1 MLTRRT
7 ILEGGLAA
15 GAAAML
21 MPSIARAATPRWFSN
36 AIMIDGLSG
45 LSDPY
50 APDGQTRL
58 SDRAIAE
65 LRKTGVTALRTTL
78 VPVGNQPDIWE
89 KVQDFLRDHDSVF
102 AANPDVLMKIEKAAD
117 IEAAKK
123 AGKLGILYG
132 TQDTA
137 MVGTDLDRLKTM
149 RERGVLC
156 VQLTYNLR
164 NLSGDG
170 SLEPADAGLSRLA
183 KATIERIEAEKML
196 FDLSHSGA
204 RTIRE
209 GLAHAKR
216 PPTISHTGCRDLFD
230 HPRNAFDAD
239 MKTVADKGGVVGIY
253 LMPFLVKGSKPTTAD
268 VIAHIEHAWKV
279 CGEDHV
285 AIGSDNGPLP
295 MVIDE
300 AAREAARA
308 DNEYRAKMGFAAP
321 GEGPDVF
328 PMVMD
333 LNRVDRFGHLAGEL
347 AARGH
352 GQAKLEKLMG
362 TNLLRLY
369 REVWGG

>member
-7 ILEGGLAA
+7 MLAA
-15 GAAAML
+15 GAAAMA
-21 MPSIARAATPRWFSN
+21 MPSMLRAAAPRWFGN

-50 APDGQTRL
+50 APETQTRL
-58 SDRAIAE
+58 SDRAMAE
-65 LRKTGVTALRTTL
+65 LRKSGVTAMRTTL
-78 VPVGNQPDIWE
+78 VPVGNQTDVWE
-89 KVQDFLRDHDSVF
+89 KVQEFLRDHDSVF
-102 AANPDVLMKIEKAAD
+102 AANPDFLVKIEKAAD

-123 AGKLGILYG
+123 AGKLGIIYG

-137 MVGTDLDRLKTM
+137 MVGADLDRLQTM
-149 RERGVLC
+149 RERGVRC

-183 KATIERIEAEKML
+183 KATIERIEGEKLL

-230 HPRNAFDAD
+230 HPRNVFDAD

-253 LMPFLVKGSKPTTAD
+253 LMPFLVKGSKPATAD
-268 VIAHIEHAWKV
+268 VITHIEHAWKV

-285 AIGSDNGPLP
+285 GIGSDNGPLP
-295 MVIDE
+295 MEITADTWKR
-300 AAREAARA
+300 AREEH
-308 DNEYRAKMGFAAP
+308 EYRAKMGFAAP
-321 GEGPDVF
+321 GEGPDVL

-362 TNLLRLY
+362 GNLLRLY
-369 REVWGG
+369 RDVWGG